1 MLANSELRALQA
13 LHQQLS
19 EVLTAQAW
27 DQLAAVDQR
36 IHSCLELL
44 ATRGQLSAEVLAA
57 KQQLSIL
64 HEQARV
70 ALGEECERLRV
81 LLSRHLQYAE
91 GRSAYMRIDQF

>member
-1 MLANSELRALQA
+1 MPSSSELRVLQA

-36 IHSCLELL
+36 IRSALELL
-44 ATRGQLSAEVLAA
+44 ATRGQLSAEALAA
-57 KQQLSIL
+57 KQQLKVL
-64 HEQARV
+64 HGQARV
-70 ALGEECERLRV
+70 ALAEECERLRV
-81 LLSRHLQYAE
+81 LMLRHLQYAE